1 MKSKGLRKQVQK
13 TLKMES
19 GGEMGEGGKL
29 ASNQVEEVQVF
40 PVGVRPWLVTQ
51 LSLDTRE
58 GEWVPLHFTQSDFWC
73 WNVVSWIQF
82 PMPPQQKSLHMFKLA
97 G

>member
-73 WNVVSWIQF
+73 WNFW
-82 PMPPQQKSLHMFKLA
+82 
-97 G
+97 